1 MSASLKVNLWSNDML
16 YAWLS
21 WNQRQSD
28 EAIINEDL
36 QTENKGFRLHNK
48 SPNYD
53 SSNNYVEIKLQ
64 MTWFL
69 PILCSIFSD
78 CPGLSLFALNNTYQ
92 SISSNQVSVFLFLTK
107 KSPRFLMTKSFL
119 SFHADKY
126 FTQKNI
132 IVKKNKFETIN
143 NNVTQSYK

>member
-1 MSASLKVNLWSNDML
+1 
-16 YAWLS
+16 
-21 WNQRQSD
+21 
-28 EAIINEDL
+28 
-36 QTENKGFRLHNK
+36 
-48 SPNYD
+48 
-53 SSNNYVEIKLQ
+53 

-78 CPGLSLFALNNTYQ
+78 CPGLSLFALNNNYQ

-143 NNVTQSYK
+143 QQCSPKATNKITPNLGNVIWVGRKKNKINSIQSFYQY